1 MISPVCLV
9 FSKRLFLQAQEQA
22 STEGQERRAYYL
34 GINVALLAQSIPS
47 WRISSSGHALAQT
60 TEWPRPSWGISVAP
74 LAAITADEQWAIATC
89 YACSY
94 YCYCGCYCLYRDHHR
109 GWAAILSGDQL
120 TAGVQ
125 AGQSS
130 CSLWWSGC
138 NATTPATS
146 QMFLDFYRVY
156 GCFSLKREK
165 GKKTIYWFSLEFN
178 ATRGRPSAFGLCSD
192 CCGLKML
199 DDDNK

>member
-1 MISPVCLV
+1 MQGRSPKPKKLWKKWKTDQRDNL
-9 FSKRLFLQAQEQA
+9 S
-22 STEGQERRAYYL
+22 
-34 GINVALLAQSIPS
+34 PS
-47 WRISSSGHALAQT
+47 YPIRSLYWTLTFCNNHPSHHPDSRETQT
-60 TEWPRPSWGISVAP
+60 TEWQRPTWGISVAP
-74 LAAITADEQWAIATC
+74 LADITAEEQWAIATC
-89 YACSY
+89 YTCSY

-156 GCFSLKREK
+156 GCFSLKR
-165 GKKTIYWFSLEFN
+165 
-178 ATRGRPSAFGLCSD
+178 
-192 CCGLKML
+192 
-199 DDDNK
+199 